1 VQRGCVGRTC
11 TGTLARCPCWG
22 GWGWGGVVAAG
33 CLLRRRR
40 CRRLLTPAERLVL
53 VAIAELVHQDDY
65 RRGSPQTSR
74 THDELVRVAGL
85 TNAALRKAIYRPANP
100 VVEHADRP
108 PLEVRVPDTAVL
120 LAMGRD
126 QADGRITLRGRNHR
140 LSVTWDT
147 TRNDAL
153 YAEEQAFSGEL
164 VRRFGGR
171 PFVTPTW
178 RLLRQP
184 VTVHNLGG
192 APMGTDPA
200 TAVVDIDRQVFGHP
214 GLYVIDGAIL
224 PGATGGNPS
233 LTIAAVAER
242 CIESAVRR
250 ITGVHDWAAPQ
261 HADVVPRE
269 VPEDIAVQAVVA
281 RGPRFSAAPG
291 IPIREVM
298 RGSASLPEQ
307 QNQNGQITLRRQG
320 LIPDLEAFLGDLST
334 PSTSQ
339 ARSTSKA

>member
-1 VQRGCVGRTC
+1 
-11 TGTLARCPCWG
+11 
-22 GWGWGGVVAAG
+22 VVAAG

-200 TAVVDIDRQVFGHP
+200 TPHHRRARLGSATARGRRTAGGARGHRSSGRGRQGP
-214 GLYVIDGAIL
+214 
-224 PGATGGNPS
+224 
-233 LTIAAVAER
+233 
-242 CIESAVRR
+242 
-250 ITGVHDWAAPQ
+250 
-261 HADVVPRE
+261 
-269 VPEDIAVQAVVA
+269 AVQRCPRNPDPRSDA
-281 RGPRFSAAPG
+281 RQR
-291 IPIREVM
+291 
-298 RGSASLPEQ
+298 LP
-307 QNQNGQITLRRQG
+307 
-320 LIPDLEAFLGDLST
+320 P
-334 PSTSQ
+334 
-339 ARSTSKA
+339 